1 MVIAVGIQ
9 DDDSE
14 PAGGDRLED
23 LGDIMDLVHVELQF
37 LKRVDV
43 CQVDTPGKIYNSEG
57 DQGHDLV

>member
-14 PAGGDRLED
+14 PAGGDCLED

-37 LKRVDV
+37 LEHVDV
-43 CQVDTPGKIYNSEG
+43 CQIDAPGKICNSKG
-57 DQGHDLV
+57 DQGHE